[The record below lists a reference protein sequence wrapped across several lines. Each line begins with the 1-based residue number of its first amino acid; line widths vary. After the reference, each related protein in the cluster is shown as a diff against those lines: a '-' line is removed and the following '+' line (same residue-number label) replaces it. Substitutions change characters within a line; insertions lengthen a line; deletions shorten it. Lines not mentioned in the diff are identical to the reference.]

1 MATYTKFMGNKR
13 VAFGSGDVDTTT
25 GTVAIDTGLGQIDVA
40 FAFPFNNSQSALE
53 VAYCVPNYS
62 STSGTLTVTGYDDAG
77 VAATA
82 TTGTTIHY
90 IAIGE

>member
-1 MATYTKFMGNKR
+1 MATFTKLMGAKR
-13 VAFGSGDVDTTT
+13 IAFGSDDVDTTT
-25 GTVAIDTGLGQIDVA
+25 GTVAIDTGLSEINIA
-40 FAFPFNNSQSALE
+40 FAFPFNNTQAASE

-82 TTGTTIHY
+82 TTGTTLHY